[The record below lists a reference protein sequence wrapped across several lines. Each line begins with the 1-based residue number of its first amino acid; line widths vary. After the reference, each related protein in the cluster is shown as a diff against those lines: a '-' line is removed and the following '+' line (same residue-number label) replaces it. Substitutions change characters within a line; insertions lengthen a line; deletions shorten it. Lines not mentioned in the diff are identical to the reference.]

1 MDKFPFRR
9 HWIFGL
15 LLIVLTSTI
24 AALQPDPRSVRLKKA
39 LDSFQVEPGM
49 RIDLIAAEPLVIDPV
64 ALAFDENRQMYVVE
78 DRGYPDPVEGG
89 STTTLG
95 RVALLNDT
103 NGDGIYDKR
112 TEFATGLT
120 YPNGLMPWK
129 GGVFVTCS
137 PDIYYLK
144 DTDNDGIADIK
155 KVVLTGFFATQ
166 TAQIRMSHPTMGL
179 DGWVYV
185 TAGLNGGNVTSP
197 DHPNRPAIAFKQT
210 DGRFNPETF
219 EFQVTGGKSQF
230 GLTFDAYGRRF
241 GCSNRHP
248 VMHSVMEPWFL
259 NRNTNL
265 IFNETVQNVSKVEAE
280 ATVYP
285 VSKSVTT
292 ADFIP
297 KLIGRSHAGTF
308 TAASG
313 LMVFNGT
320 GLTPAHQGN
329 IFICESAQNL
339 IQRQVVYPDGVSF
352 KSKAPYVGR
361 EFLSSTDEWFR
372 PVSLQHGPEGAL
384 YIADMHRKVID
395 HPTYVPEEA
404 RPGLDWESGKT
415 DGRIYRVVR
424 KDFIQ
429 KKYDASTGLSSSSKT
444 TDLTRFLASGEE
456 WERNTAH
463 RLLLERNDKSSVA
476 ALKKIVLESD
486 FPESRAR
493 AVWLLNSLGSLDV
506 ITLKKALADKVSGV
520 REQAVLLA
528 GVYSGKYPELITAL
542 IAASADEAIRVRYNS
557 ALVLGSIEGQQVVGA
572 LARVA
577 ARDGADKWFR
587 AAILSGIGNRMP
599 EFLSAF
605 RAQQQAE
612 PIAFASVMK
621 DLGRLFGSGA
631 STEACR
637 VLLKEVLA
645 SNTDPDWRISTIL
658 GLAEGVSGRSKEFG
672 IAPKGLLYAIQGNS
686 SQVSETKALDNF
698 VSRVLEIAA
707 NPAEKTRQRISA
719 IALLA
724 YTDFEKSHAV
734 LQKFM
739 IPNTA
744 PELSLEAVTA
754 FARLDNPR
762 GAAILLEKSAW
773 SAYTPRIKSAVVA
786 AVVSK
791 PLYIN
796 ELFLA
801 IEGGF
806 IAGAELSSADRM
818 RLISDKNTQISDRA
832 KILFKELEGGN
843 RMNVY
848 QDYRNALTAKVDHNL
863 GKAVFQKA
871 CSACH
876 TYQNIGG
883 KVGPDLTGVKN
894 QPADALLLHILVPN
908 YEVLPAYQS
917 ISISTND
924 GRSFSGWLVSENENS
939 LTLRTTFGTDESILR
954 KNISSLNNSGLSLMP
969 DGLEQGINKDEMA
982 KLIAYLKGGV

>member
-1 MDKFPFRR
+1 M
-9 HWIFGL
+9 
-15 LLIVLTSTI
+15 IVLTVTI
-24 AALQPDPRSVRLKKA
+24 AALQPDPRSERLKKA
-39 LDSFQVEPGM
+39 LASFQIEPGM
-49 RIDLIAAEPLVIDPV
+49 RIELIAAEPLVIDPV

-95 RVALLNDT
+95 RVALLKDT

-144 DTDNDGIADIK
+144 DTDNDGIADIR

-197 DHPNRPAIAFKQT
+197 EHPDRPAVSFKQT

-219 EFQVTGGKSQF
+219 EFEVTGGKSQF

-248 VMHSVMEPWFL
+248 IMHSVMEPWFL
-259 NRNTNL
+259 RRNANL
-265 IFNETVQNVSKVEAE
+265 LFNETVQNVSKVEAE

-285 VSKSVTT
+285 VSRSVTS

-313 LMVFNGT
+313 LMVFNGS
-320 GLTPAHQGN
+320 GLTSAHKGN

-339 IQRQVVYPDGVSF
+339 IQRQIVSPEGVSF
-352 KSKAPYVGR
+352 KSKTPYEGR

-372 PVSLQHGPEGAL
+372 PVSLQHGPEGGL
-384 YIADMHRKVID
+384 YLADMHRKVID
-395 HPTYVPEEA
+395 HPAYIPEEA

-415 DGRIYRVVR
+415 DGRIYRILR
-424 KDFIQ
+424 KDFVP
-429 KKYDASTGLSSSSKT
+429 KKYNAATGLSSNSKT
-444 TDLTRFLASGEE
+444 ADLTMYLASGEE

-463 RLLLERNDKSSVA
+463 RLLLERKDKTSVP
-476 ALKKIVLESD
+476 ALKKIAVESV

-493 AVWLLNSLGSLDV
+493 AVWLLNSLGSLDL
-506 ITLKKALADKVSGV
+506 ITLKKVLADKEAGV

-528 GVYSGKYPELITAL
+528 GNMSQKHPELVQSIV
-542 IAASADEAIRVRYNS
+542 AASNDAAIRVRYNS
-557 ALVLGSIEGQQVVGA
+557 TLVLGSMEGPQVVQA
-572 LARVA
+572 LAKSA
-577 ARDGADKWFR
+577 SRDGADKWFR
-587 AAILSGIGNRMP
+587 AAVLSGIEKRMP
-599 EFLSAF
+599 EFLAAF
-605 RAQQQAE
+605 RDQKNAE
-612 PIAFASVMK
+612 PVAFASVMK
-621 DLGRLFGSGA
+621 DLGRLFGNGA
-631 STEACR
+631 SAEACR
-637 VLLKEVLA
+637 VLLQEVLV
-645 SNTDPDWRISTIL
+645 SNADPEWRIATML
-658 GLAEGVSGRSKEFG
+658 GLAEGISGRSKEFG
-672 IAPKGLLYAIQGNS
+672 TSPKGLLYAILGNNAS
-686 SQVSETKALDNF
+686 GSDISALDNF
-698 VSRVLEIAA
+698 VNRALDIAGKQT
-707 NPAEKTRQRISA
+707 ESTRLRISA
-719 IALLA
+719 TALLG
-724 YTDFEKSHAV
+724 YTDFERSHSA
-734 LQKFM
+734 LQKM
-739 IPNTA
+739 MVPSTP
-744 PELSLEAVTA
+744 PELLLEAISSFT
-754 FARLDNPR
+754 RLDDPR
-762 GAAILLEKSAW
+762 GAAILLEKKAW

-791 PLYIN
+791 PSFIN

-801 IEGGF
+801 IEKGT
-806 IAGAELSSADRM
+806 ISGAELSSADRM
-818 RLISDKNTQISDRA
+818 RLISDKNVQISDRA
-832 KILFKELEGGN
+832 KILFKELEGGD
-843 RMNVY
+843 RMTVY
-848 QDYRNALTAKVDHNL
+848 QDYRKALTAQVDAKL

-876 TYQNIGG
+876 TYQNVGG

-954 KNISSLNNSGLSLMP
+954 RNISSLSNSGLSLMP
-969 DGLEQGINKDEMA
+969 DGLEQSISKDEMA
-982 KLIAYLKGGV
+982 KLIAYLKAGA